1 MVSQDEETAALACE
15 GFRRAL
21 GFMLARGY
29 QPKSKLTIIAAD
41 RFPDRY
47 REMVGDL
54 IDNMHGFYDTDTR
67 EVYMKSLRWFMESE
81 AERTPLGVG
90 PSRELYVSY
99 FAHEAGHHLS
109 VQAFAK
115 APQLIAR
122 PHGEFISYALQLET
136 MAEGL
141 KNNLFKR
148 FEAAGGGAFSSVES
162 INGFAHDA
170 DPQSFAVKSYLF
182 LKGPEGEK
190 TLQGFMDAKIEP
202 PAGDPLRATDD
213 VDCVIAI
220 TSRVAFA
227 QLEEKLR
234 SLGFTHPM
242 DDPKAPIC
250 RWRFSGIL
258 VDVMPIDAG
267 VLGFS
272 NRWYPEGV
280 EHAEKRN
287 LPDGQEVS
295 IFTLP

>member
-1 MVSQDEETAALACE
+1 MKASLALLLLMGSAAQAADWGADVSASASSALQAFQAKQAAPAKAAAALKEADCGSEWVSVVSQDEETAALACE

-202 PAGDPLRATDD
+202 PA
-213 VDCVIAI
+213 
-220 TSRVAFA
+220 AF
-227 QLEEKLR
+227 
-234 SLGFTHPM
+234 
-242 DDPKAPIC
+242 
-250 RWRFSGIL
+250 
-258 VDVMPIDAG
+258 
-267 VLGFS
+267 
-272 NRWYPEGV
+272 
-280 EHAEKRN
+280 
-287 LPDGQEVS
+287 
-295 IFTLP
+295 